1 MRETAEGERERERE
15 RERGRERRCGAA
27 TMAAPPASKH
37 EAMGLPKWKAK
48 ALEFQHVNNGFDKK
62 TSTFVQAGAK
72 NDAVFMVIRPT
83 TPRND
88 RIETKLF
95 GAAHGF
101 RGPPPKKQTRGIA
114 RFDGCRESN
123 FGASFY
129 SNVNRIEEA
138 KAARAGAS
146 IDASEAAVNRM
157 FKYLQASNQ
166 DIVANF
172 AKFDDD
178 GSGELDVDEFRA
190 ALLEMGLGMDDEQM
204 GLVMR
209 EIDKDGG
216 GTISI
221 DEFTERMKQ
230 IDSRMTAGGVGTVQA
245 ALDRIF
251 EFINE
256 KKFRV
261 IDMFNK
267 IDVDGNGELDPLEF
281 HMCMKEMGLDLDE
294 KEVRLIMEK
303 LDSDGGG
310 SIGID
315 EFLEEMRQ
323 IHRKRRK
330 DEKAATR
337 ARGRPS
343 EYEKKREASRYS
355 AGGHPAIAA
364 LGDEAI
370 INFTPPEEP
379 EEEVQFARPSGPR
392 RGGRWRPPSAER
404 YEPPHQAFA
413 AHYQPSA
420 HKAFVYKD
428 PATGT
433 PKQRSLPDI
442 RSRTVAVLADPEP
455 VTGPITGEP
464 GAVYGDSGR
473 GVGYKF
479 NAHALNRTYVQRVG
493 HKYTVEKSERR
504 RTMEAQQRQS
514 LSAMA

>member
-1 MRETAEGERERERE
+1 
-15 RERGRERRCGAA
+15 
-27 TMAAPPASKH
+27 MAAPPASKH
-37 EAMGLPKWKAK
+37 EAMGIPKWKAK
-48 ALEFQHVNNGFDKK
+48 AIEFAHVNNGFDKRS
-62 TSTFVQAGAK
+62 STFVDAGVK
-72 NDAVFMVIRPT
+72 QDNVFMVIRPT
-83 TPRND
+83 TPRKD

-101 RGPPPKKQTRGIA
+101 RGPPPKKQTRGVA

-123 FGASFY
+123 YGASFY
-129 SNVNRIEEA
+129 SNVNRITEA
-138 KAARAGAS
+138 RAARDSAP

-209 EIDKDGG
+209 EIDTDGG

-245 ALDRIF
+245 TLDRIF

-267 IDVDGNGELDPLEF
+267 IDVDGNGELDALEF
-281 HMCMKEMGLDLDE
+281 HMCMKEMGMELDE
-294 KEVRLIMEK
+294 KEVGLIMQK

-315 EFLEEMRQ
+315 EFLDEMRK

-330 DEKAATR
+330 DEKAA
-337 ARGRPS
+337 AKANGRPS
-343 EYEKKREASRYS
+343 EYEKKREASRYA
-355 AGGHPAIAA
+355 AGGHPAIDA
-364 LGDEAI
+364 LGDEAV
-370 INFTPPEEP
+370 INFTLSEDPEQ
-379 EEEVQFARPSGPR
+379 EVQFARPSGPR
-392 RGGRWRPPSAER
+392 RSGRWRPPSAER
-404 YEPPHQAFA
+404 YEPPHQAFDS
-413 AHYQPSA
+413 HYRRSA
-420 HKAFVYKD
+420 HNAFAFQD
-428 PATGT
+428 PATGAV
-433 PKQRSLPDI
+433 KQRSLPDI
-442 RSRTVAVLADPEP
+442 KARIVTDVADAEP
-455 VTGPITGEP
+455 RVGPINGEP

-473 GVGYKF
+473 GIGFKF
-479 NAHALNRTYVQRVG
+479 NSHALNRTYVQRVG
-493 HKYTVEKSERR
+493 HKYTVEKSRQR
-504 RTMEAQQRQS
+504 RTMEAQQRRS
-514 LSAMA
+514 LSSMA